1 MIWGSR
7 EKDFDRIYED
17 VFSLL
22 IRILVRMTGD
32 AEAAQDICQEAFI
45 KLHQRAEAF
54 PSPEEAKFWLI
65 RVAKNLAL
73 NYEKRK
79 HRELKAYKKVFS
91 KVEKR
96 YAGSGEDEYFKKESS
111 LRVQEALLLMPVK
124 LREALVLKEY
134 GDLPYKEIA
143 AVLKISEGN
152 VKVRVFRA
160 REWLASFF
168 QNSEELY
175 VP

>member
-1 MIWGSR
+1 MIWGSS
-7 EKDFDRIYED
+7 EEDFDRIYES

-22 IRILVRMTGD
+22 IRVLVRMTGD

-45 KLHQRAEAF
+45 KLHQRTEGF
-54 PSPEEAKFWLI
+54 PSVDDAKFWLI

-73 NYEKRK
+73 NYEKRRR
-79 HRELKAYKKVFS
+79 REFTAYKKVS
-91 KVEKR
+91 SLEGEKF
-96 YAGSGEDEYFKKESS
+96 GDSGENEYLRKESS
-111 LRVQEALLLMPVK
+111 LRVQEALLRMPGK

-143 AVLKISEGN
+143 AILKISEGN

-160 REWLASFF
+160 REWLAAFF
-168 QNSEELY
+168 QNSEEL
-175 VP
+175 

>member
-1 MIWGSR
+1 MVWGNS
-7 EKDFDRIYED
+7 EKDFDRIYEG
-17 VFSLL
+17 VFPLL
-22 IRILVRMTGD
+22 IKILVRMTGNMD
-32 AEAAQDICQEAFI
+32 AAEDICQETFV
-45 KLHQRAEAF
+45 KFHQRTEGF
-54 PSPEEAKFWLI
+54 PSSDDAKFWLI

-79 HRELKAYKKVFS
+79 HREFKAYKKTLL
-91 KVEKR
+91 KEKGR
-96 YAGSGEDEYFKKESS
+96 SAESGEDEFLKKESS
-111 LRVQEALLLMPVK
+111 LRVQEALLLLPKK

-143 AVLKISEGN
+143 AILKVSEGN

-160 REWLASFF
+160 REWLAAFF
-168 QNSEELY
+168 RDSEEMH